1 MKNILIAAS
10 MLAFAVSGA
19 DAQRIEPINKVVD
32 CGQVTYQT
40 PVTAEFEIKN
50 KDNHSIRISNV
61 RTSCGC
67 TSVDY
72 PKGEIVGDAA
82 FMVRVTYDA
91 QTMGRFE
98 KFIDIYTDNG
108 QSPLMLT
115 MRGTVVREVVDF
127 GGSYDF
133 MLGDIKAD
141 RNDLEFDDVSRGE
154 RPQQKIHIFNNTSN
168 TVEPVVMHLPAYLEA
183 VVSPS
188 KLKPAHGGVVTVTL
202 DSRKLKDMGLTQT
215 SVYLGSFSGDRVHR
229 SKEISVSAVLLPQ
242 FDNLTQAQLA
252 VAPKLYISTDELNLG
267 AFNGKKKLKGDII
280 IRNDGHSELKINNLQ
295 MFTNG
300 IQLSLGKTRLAPG
313 ESTKLKI
320 TAEQRQ
326 LKTVRRRPRVLMITN
341 DPSQPKVV
349 IRINVQTD
357 AATKK

>member
-127 GGSYDF
+127 GGPYDF

-168 TVEPVVMHLPAYLEA
+168 TVEPVV
-183 VVSPS
+183 
-188 KLKPAHGGVVTVTL
+188 KIGRAHV
-202 DSRKLKDMGLTQT
+202 
-215 SVYLGSFSGDRVHR
+215 
-229 SKEISVSAVLLPQ
+229 
-242 FDNLTQAQLA
+242 
-252 VAPKLYISTDELNLG
+252 
-267 AFNGKKKLKGDII
+267 
-280 IRNDGHSELKINNLQ
+280 
-295 MFTNG
+295 
-300 IQLSLGKTRLAPG
+300 
-313 ESTKLKI
+313 
-320 TAEQRQ
+320 
-326 LKTVRRRPRVLMITN
+326 
-341 DPSQPKVV
+341 
-349 IRINVQTD
+349 
-357 AATKK
+357 

>member
-10 MLAFAVSGA
+10 MLAFAAVA
-19 DAQRIEPINKVVD
+19 AEAQRIEPINKVVD
-32 CGQVTYQT
+32 FGQVTYRT

-50 KDNHSIRISNV
+50 KDNHGIRISDV

-67 TSVDY
+67 ISVDY
-72 PKGEIVGDAA
+72 PTGEIQGDAA

-98 KFIDIYTDNG
+98 KLIDIYTDNG
-108 QSPLMLT
+108 QSPVMLT
-115 MRGTVVREVVDF
+115 MRGIVVREVVDF

-141 RNDLEFDDVSRGE
+141 CNNLEFDDVNRGE
-154 RPQQKIHIFNNTSN
+154 RPQQKIHIFNNTST

-183 VVSPS
+183 EVSPS
-188 KLKPAHGGVVTVTL
+188 KLKPSQGGVVTVTL

-215 SVYLGSFSGDRVHR
+215 SVFLGSFPGDRVHR
-229 SKEISVSAVLLPQ
+229 SKEISVSAVLLPK
-242 FDNLTQAQLA
+242 FDNLTRAQLA
-252 VAPKLYISTDELNLG
+252 VAPKLYLSTDRLDLG
-267 AFNGKKKLKGDII
+267 AFNGKKKLKGEIVV
-280 IRNDGHSELKINNLQ
+280 RNDGLSELAISNLQ
-295 MFTNG
+295 MFTSG

-320 TAEQRQ
+320 TAERRQ
-326 LKTVRRRPRVLMITN
+326 LKTVRSRPRVLMITN
-341 DPSQPKVV
+341 DPSQPKVT
-349 IRINVQTD
+349 IRINVTD
-357 AATKK
+357 GKNAKQ

>member
-1 MKNILIAAS
+1 

-127 GGSYDF
+127 GGPYDF

-154 RPQQKIHIFNNTSN
+154 S
-168 TVEPVVMHLPAYLEA
+168 
-183 VVSPS
+183 SPS
-188 KLKPAHGGVVTVTL
+188 RRRTGGRASGCSCSRRPWGCSCAMRSERRGFSSSTPARAP
-202 DSRKLKDMGLTQT
+202 SRSAWCWPSACCRFCCRT
-215 SVYLGSFSGDRVHR
+215 R
-229 SKEISVSAVLLPQ
+229 SSSHWRRCCVRGCTGASPRDK
-242 FDNLTQAQLA
+242 
-252 VAPKLYISTDELNLG
+252 AP
-267 AFNGKKKLKGDII
+267 
-280 IRNDGHSELKINNLQ
+280 
-295 MFTNG
+295 
-300 IQLSLGKTRLAPG
+300 
-313 ESTKLKI
+313 
-320 TAEQRQ
+320 
-326 LKTVRRRPRVLMITN
+326 VRRKTPAETAGVFLFCSVFGRLSSSSPYR
-341 DPSQPKVV
+341 
-349 IRINVQTD
+349 
-357 AATKK
+357 